1 MEGADKKQGVPL
13 QVAPFVKQALSSL
26 LVSREPVASP
36 DTSPTP
42 AAAEIAA
49 AEKAA
54 AAADKAAAAAK
65 RKQDEKEAV
74 VKIQS
79 RAEGQQKRREQSLR
93 KERRESQSAVGAQ
106 TNQYKLKA
114 GLQILQNWAAENNLQ
129 RADEH
134 DGSLDTQEDDEKE
147 QHMQKEREEQAA
159 VKIQSYARGQQTV
172 SDSLPTNSL
181 PTNSQGKGWR
191 RYTADSDSNL
201 DSDKEQS
208 EGSSM
213 SPRDRCVDV
222 EAATASSTEAEAATS
237 TSKTAMTSKSTIKDD
252 ESAARMSRA
261 YGSAAARASAA
272 SPTYHHAIPAS
283 IETQPDNV
291 RANVRRGINS
301 ARIVS
306 HLNSREVSDD
316 KDPELTKYIIED
328 LLNHNNE
335 LRSQLEKAVK
345 DGESMLQA
353 ASSSNFRKAWN
364 MLGQLR
370 RRVST
375 ALVYRA
381 LVYRA
386 KLAPKEHTQASFDEM
401 LENDSARLSEEIL
414 FENTQRDQG
423 VTRPDRFSQN
433 ATPSQDVSL
442 KHPVSLY
449 SSRSSLD
456 IATEPQDEFTKFHLD
471 YCPIGE
477 TVEGDAASESS
488 GLSVSHSS
496 TVDATISGHVS
507 HSSDDCGGGG
517 HLSEFV
523 HCRPRTPTSEPMGY
537 KRRAQSTTPKQP
549 VASVDQGVPQSRRIF
564 VSLCVCVSV
573 PLFMCLAVICVS
585 MC

>member
-1 MEGADKKQGVPL
+1 VE
-13 QVAPFVKQALSSL
+13 
-26 LVSREPVASP
+26 
-36 DTSPTP
+36 
-42 AAAEIAA
+42 
-49 AEKAA
+49 
-54 AAADKAAAAAK
+54 
-65 RKQDEKEAV
+65 
-74 VKIQS
+74 
-79 RAEGQQKRREQSLR
+79 
-93 KERRESQSAVGAQ
+93 
-106 TNQYKLKA
+106 
-114 GLQILQNWAAENNLQ
+114 
-129 RADEH
+129 
-134 DGSLDTQEDDEKE
+134 
-147 QHMQKEREEQAA
+147 
-159 VKIQSYARGQQTV
+159 
-172 SDSLPTNSL
+172 
-181 PTNSQGKGWR
+181 
-191 RYTADSDSNL
+191 
-201 DSDKEQS
+201 
-208 EGSSM
+208 
-213 SPRDRCVDV
+213 V
-222 EAATASSTEAEAATS
+222 EAATASSTEAEASTS
-237 TSKTAMTSKSTIKDD
+237 TSKTAMTSKSNIKDD

-261 YGSAAARASAA
+261 YGSNAARAWAA

-283 IETQPDNV
+283 IEAQPDNV

-306 HLNSREVSDD
+306 YLNSGEVSND

-414 FENTQRDQG
+414 FENTQRDPG

-433 ATPSQDVSL
+433 ATPYQDVST

-456 IATEPQDEFTKFHLD
+456 IATEPEDEFTKFHLD

-477 TVEGDAASESS
+477 TVEGDAGSESS

-517 HLSEFV
+517 HLSEFFYF
-523 HCRPRTPTSEPMGY
+523 RPRTPNY
-537 KRRAQSTTPKQP
+537 
-549 VASVDQGVPQSRRIF
+549 
-564 VSLCVCVSV
+564 
-573 PLFMCLAVICVS
+573 
-585 MC
+585 